1 MSFSN
6 QRRGRA
12 TDRSPEV
19 RGRQPRRRR
28 RAGKSGPQFVIQ
40 DHAARSECYDFRLEI
55 DGVLVSWAIPRGPSV
70 NPQDRRMARRT
81 EDQPLENADVEGAN
95 ADVIVWDE
103 GTYANRTKH
112 EMTTCLGRGHLSIR
126 LDGEKLHGGY
136 ALTRV
141 REGEEETWLLVKR
154 PDDEARRNPYT

>member
-12 TDRSPEV
+12 TDRRPAD
-19 RGRQPRRRR
+19 RGRQPRRS

-55 DGVLVSWAIPRGPSV
+55 AGVLVSWAIPGGPWV

-81 EDQPLENADVEGAN
+81 EDQPLENADVEGAS
-95 ADVIVWDE
+95 ADVILWGE
-103 GTYANRTKH
+103 GR
-112 EMTTCLGRGHLSIR
+112 
-126 LDGEKLHGGY
+126 
-136 ALTRV
+136 
-141 REGEEETWLLVKR
+141 
-154 PDDEARRNPYT
+154 